1 MILSQMTSQQVD
13 TQLFRVLWV
22 NVRLSGCNIHII
34 RIIAHTVHNGLVPT
48 VNGILVIPKT
58 KANDTGRFG
67 ERSRIIRASLPEDQ
81 NEASGRQAHEPPW
94 T

>member
-1 MILSQMTSQQVD
+1 MMLSQMTSQQVD
-13 TQLFRVLWV
+13 IQLFRVLKV

-48 VNGILVIPKT
+48 ENGILVLPKT
-58 KANDTGRFG
+58 KAESSRIVR
-67 ERSRIIRASLPEDQ
+67 ERSHIIRASLPEDQ
-81 NEASGRQAHEPPW
+81 NEASGRQAHGPPW